1 MSTAAYKKRGQELV
15 QNKRMDTGKLIAHPS
30 VRVRGSEHSFE
41 PIECAGEK
49 CVAQPVPHLHCPF
62 CSKNTVFKDA
72 RIVKAHYRVK
82 HVDKGLY
89 FAGLKMLR
97 CSATCR
103 ISGSIKGEKKFRGP
117 HWHCYK
123 CRNGFCRRDEAM
135 KHFETHFKL
144 PQTTFQINIVQD
156 VNEGMG
162 LQSRLDSSLVEHSE
176 CQMSSASDI
185 STDMDSNTAVA
196 VTVDMTEEPSENPGS
211 PNTTEEPTTVMIIQ
225 EDDTRSLSSDPG
237 CIMKSREEDL
247 SEKNIFLEKL
257 LTEFKQQ
264 MDNLKAKY
272 THTENMLQLEIIS
285 LRRQLEKKNTELEN
299 LKKQQAEL
307 LSNKTPQLNSS
318 LQKLLKAMQN
328 QHSELLM
335 QHIAQA
341 RNEAF
346 QSALNELQNGTTIL
360 TTVENSST
368 TFLQQ
373 ENNSMVAMV
382 LNSSG
387 TLGIPMSLATNS
399 SPSVVCPPAKTL
411 LQKLGTTGMPVMIS
425 GQQAFVH
432 PQSRTVQQTVG
443 SQNLVL
449 TLADTSEVSQDLIS
463 SAQQGSTVVACTDL
477 QYQLPAVTSDSKDEQ
492 EAPEECTS

>member
-1 MSTAAYKKRGQELV
+1 
-15 QNKRMDTGKLIAHPS
+15 
-30 VRVRGSEHSFE
+30 
-41 PIECAGEK
+41 
-49 CVAQPVPHLHCPF
+49 
-62 CSKNTVFKDA
+62 
-72 RIVKAHYRVK
+72 
-82 HVDKGLY
+82 
-89 FAGLKMLR
+89 
-97 CSATCR
+97 
-103 ISGSIKGEKKFRGP
+103 
-117 HWHCYK
+117 
-123 CRNGFCRRDEAM
+123 M

-162 LQSRLDSSLVEHSE
+162 LQSRLDSSSVEHSE

-411 LQKLGTTGMPVMIS
+411 LQK
-425 GQQAFVH
+425 H
-432 PQSRTVQQTVG
+432 
-443 SQNLVL
+443 
-449 TLADTSEVSQDLIS
+449 
-463 SAQQGSTVVACTDL
+463 
-477 QYQLPAVTSDSKDEQ
+477 
-492 EAPEECTS
+492 

>member
-1 MSTAAYKKRGQELV
+1 
-15 QNKRMDTGKLIAHPS
+15 MDTGKLIAHPS

-411 LQKLGTTGMPVMIS
+411 LQK
-425 GQQAFVH
+425 H
-432 PQSRTVQQTVG
+432 
-443 SQNLVL
+443 
-449 TLADTSEVSQDLIS
+449 
-463 SAQQGSTVVACTDL
+463 
-477 QYQLPAVTSDSKDEQ
+477 
-492 EAPEECTS
+492 

>member
-1 MSTAAYKKRGQELV
+1 
-15 QNKRMDTGKLIAHPS
+15 MDTGKLIAHPS
-30 VRVRGSEHSFE
+30 VRMRGSEHSFE
-41 PIECAGEK
+41 PIECSSDK
-49 CVAQPVPHLHCPF
+49 CTAQPVPHLHCPF
-62 CSKNTVFKDA
+62 CTKSSVFKDP

-123 CRNGFCRRDEAM
+123 CKNGFCRRDEAM
-135 KHFETHFKL
+135 KHFETHFKM

-162 LQSRLDSSLVEHSE
+162 LQSRLDSSTVEHSE
-176 CQMSSASDI
+176 CHMSSASDI

-196 VTVDMTEEPSENPGS
+196 VTVDMTEESSAENPAS
-211 PNTTEEPTTVMIIQ
+211 PSTSETPTTVMIIQ

-237 CIMKSREEDL
+237 CMLKTREEDL
-247 SEKNIFLEKL
+247 TEKNIFLQKL

-264 MDNLKAKY
+264 MDNLKARH
-272 THTENMLQLEIIS
+272 THSENAMQLEILS
-285 LRRQLEKKNTELEN
+285 LRRQLEKKNTELEQ

-307 LSNKTPQLNSS
+307 LSSKTPQLNSS

-328 QHSELLM
+328 QHAELLM
-335 QHIAQA
+335 QQIAQA

-360 TTVENSST
+360 TTMENSST
-368 TFLQQ
+368 AMLQQ
-373 ENNSMVAMV
+373 ENNPLVAMV
-382 LNSSG
+382 LNSTG
-387 TLGIPMSLATNS
+387 TLGIPVSLATNS
-399 SPSVVCPPAKTL
+399 SPSVVCSPVKNL

-425 GQQAFVH
+425 GQQAFVQAQ
-432 PQSRTVQQTVG
+432 PGRSVQQAVG

-449 TLADTSEVSQDLIS
+449 TLADTSDVSQDLVS
-463 SAQQGSTVVACTDL
+463 SAQHGSTVVACTDL
-477 QYQLPAVTSDSKDEQ
+477 QYQLPTVTSDSKDDE
-492 EAPEECTS
+492 EAVEECTS